1 METYQVKRGK
11 RFGMA
16 GLEWPATVE
25 LQARDAAGFLDLL
38 ELVTEP
44 VMEPFMDT
52 EDEPARIVTAND
64 APQPGVVAELE
75 QKPEPAPVKPAGRK
89 RA

>member
-1 METYQVKRGK
+1 MAKYQVRRGK

-16 GLEWPATVE
+16 SLEWPAIVE
-25 LQARDAAGFLDLL
+25 LRARDAAGFLDLL

-44 VMEPFMDT
+44 VMEP

-64 APQPGVVAELE
+64 APQPGAVAELE

-89 RA
+89 KA